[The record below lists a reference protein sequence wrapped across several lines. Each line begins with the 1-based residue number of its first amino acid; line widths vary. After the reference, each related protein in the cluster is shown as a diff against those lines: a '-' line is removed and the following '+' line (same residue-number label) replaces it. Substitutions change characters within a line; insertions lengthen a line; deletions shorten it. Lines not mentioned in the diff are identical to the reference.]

1 MCLLYTMSYQQKD
14 VENLDK
20 SGGQV
25 MVIHRIAVQIV
36 ETQIQYFVRYRSTY
50 FMCEYAQNAG
60 WKVLDEK
67 GTVPYNKQEYSHVCV
82 ISPETASGRS

>member
-1 MCLLYTMSYQQKD
+1 MSYQQKD
-14 VENLDK
+14 VENLDN
-20 SGGQV
+20 SEEGV
-25 MVIHRIAVQIV
+25 TVIHRIAVQIV
-36 ETQIQYFVRYRSTY
+36 ETKIQYFVRYRSAY
-50 FMCEYAQNAG
+50 FMCEYTWNAG

>member
-36 ETQIQYFVRYRSTY
+36 ET
-50 FMCEYAQNAG
+50 
-60 WKVLDEK
+60 
-67 GTVPYNKQEYSHVCV
+67 
-82 ISPETASGRS
+82 